1 MKLSNWFARDGAER
15 PLVWP
20 CVTLALLFLLDLWV
34 NPHFLAL
41 RMLDGHLFGAPIDIL
56 NRAAP
61 LVLVATGMTLVI
73 ATTAPTEISMPQ
85 RPPCW
90 PRSRFRV
97 PG

>member
-41 RMLDGHLFGAPIDIL
+41 RMLRH
-56 NRAAP
+56 RQSP
-61 LVLVATGMTLVI
+61 L
-73 ATTAPTEISMPQ
+73 
-85 RPPCW
+85 RR
-90 PRSRFRV
+90 RSFWSRR
-97 PG
+97 G